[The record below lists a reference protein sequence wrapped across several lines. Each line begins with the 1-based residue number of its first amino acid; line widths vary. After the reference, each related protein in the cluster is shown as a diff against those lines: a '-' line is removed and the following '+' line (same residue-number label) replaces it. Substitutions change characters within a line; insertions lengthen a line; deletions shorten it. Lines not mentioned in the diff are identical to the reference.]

1 MNRKLIRPTLAEVR
15 ERNEREAQHR
25 RNAPSDPNRKR
36 VPPEQTHAESFYYK
50 KQMDNKTPMVI
61 VLQDG
66 EELRGSIEW
75 YDRGCIKLHR
85 TEGPNLLVLKHNI
98 KYMYKADESDDDGD
112 DSDEMIVRGI
122 TSDGRRRRPAPSFLD
137 NRTCV
142 TRASNSPNKPRV
154 GITIGDPAGIGPE
167 IVLKAVADMRCALL
181 ASRPYRFGS
190 ELRRQARALDLPCD
204 YHGVFP
210 KAS

>member
-25 RNAPSDPNRKR
+25 RSREAAAPDPNRKR

-50 KQMDNKTPMVI
+50 KQMDNKTAMVI

-85 TEGPNLLVLKHNI
+85 TEGANLLVLKHNI

-112 DSDEMIVRGI
+112 DTQEDS
-122 TSDGRRRRPAPSFLD
+122 
-137 NRTCV
+137 
-142 TRASNSPNKPRV
+142 
-154 GITIGDPAGIGPE
+154 
-167 IVLKAVADMRCALL
+167 
-181 ASRPYRFGS
+181 S
-190 ELRRQARALDLPCD
+190 EE
-204 YHGVFP
+204 
-210 KAS
+210 

>member
-1 MNRKLIRPTLAEVR
+1 MCVVNRKLIRPTLAEVR

-25 RNAPSDPNRKR
+25 RNAPATDPNRKR

-85 TEGPNLLVLKHNI
+85 TEGPNLLVLKHNV
-98 KYMYKADESDDDGD
+98 KYMYKSDESDADGD
-112 DSDEMIVRGI
+112 DGQED
-122 TSDGRRRRPAPSFLD
+122 TS
-137 NRTCV
+137 
-142 TRASNSPNKPRV
+142 
-154 GITIGDPAGIGPE
+154 E
-167 IVLKAVADMRCALL
+167 
-181 ASRPYRFGS
+181 
-190 ELRRQARALDLPCD
+190 E
-204 YHGVFP
+204 
-210 KAS
+210 